1 MSYNE
6 FYFIIFNYLF
16 SIRVSMKTY
25 ILIKY
30 LLHIAYKQ
38 VLDNLIL
45 KILFFDGFYWL
56 VYFIELLLTL

>member
-38 VLDNLIL
+38 VLDNLIF
-45 KILFFDGFYWL
+45 KILFSPGF
-56 VYFIELLLTL
+56 IS